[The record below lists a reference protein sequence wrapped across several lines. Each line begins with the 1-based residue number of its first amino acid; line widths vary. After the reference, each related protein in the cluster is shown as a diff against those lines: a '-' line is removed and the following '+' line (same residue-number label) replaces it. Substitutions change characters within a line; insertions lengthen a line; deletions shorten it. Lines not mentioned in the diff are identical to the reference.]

1 MLRALREGA
10 GLSQEEL
17 AERAGLSPHAI
28 SALERGTR
36 TRPYPH
42 TLRSLAAALHLDES
56 QRAALLGAVAPRS
69 ARSSTDAVAARA
81 PRALP
86 APATPL
92 IGRDDDVARVAD
104 LLRTSR
110 LVTLSG
116 PGGVGKTRLV
126 LAVAAGVR
134 ERYTDGVRLVELA
147 SLLEVDQVLPAV
159 ADAVGVVRDPA
170 RPVAEDL
177 VDSLRG
183 QDLLLVL
190 DNAEHLL
197 EVAPDVAALVEAV
210 PDLTV
215 LTTSRAPLRVRG
227 ETEYAVEPLAVHDLP
242 DGTPSPAARL
252 LLDRAQR
259 VSPGW
264 GSEPREAAAVAATCQ
279 RLAGLPLALE
289 LAAARARLLDPT
301 SLLDRLD
308 TALEAGPRD
317 LPPRQRTMRATLDW
331 SYGLL
336 DAPGRRLLRL
346 MGVFVGG
353 TTLSD
358 LESVAARCAVGG
370 AELVTHLEVLV
381 EHSLV
386 ISEPAA
392 RLRLLEPV
400 AQYARDLLEDAGE
413 WEEAARAHAAH
424 YLLVAEANHSSYR
437 DGGQVLALTRMDLE
451 HANLNA
457 AAERSMAAGDVETPA
472 RMAWELWLYWW
483 LRGNHDHGRRFTET
497 ALVHAAALPDD
508 VHARAA
514 LAAATMAFAMD
525 DVPAAA
531 EWWVVAREHAGDD
544 PSILSNAI
552 AGEGLA
558 ALVAGDLDTAR
569 DCFERAMRH
578 AEAGGPEVQ
587 WTWGL
592 AHVWLG
598 TVALLEG
605 DADEAVRLVEAGLES
620 ARSREDRLS
629 SYIALYNL
637 FQVELGRGDHVA
649 ARRHL
654 EESTRLSLE
663 TGDQAN
669 LAYLLDAGAVLAAAT
684 GQHARVPLL
693 LGAAQAI
700 REALGSRGY
709 GYYRPDPATIDAA
722 AADARAHLGT
732 DRYDD
737 ALDTGRGL
745 SPADAA
751 AMLAHLSDAGPA
763 HLSYTCHC
771 PWCATALASRVVPRH
786 APCRAT
792 T

>member
-1 MLRALREGA
+1 MGVDRSSTLGTVLRGLRESA

-42 TLRSLAAALHLDES
+42 TLRSLASALRLDDD
-56 QRAALLGAVAPRS
+56 QRAALLGSVPPRT
-69 ARSSTDAVAARA
+69 ARPSPDTVSARA
-81 PRALP
+81 PRGLP

-92 IGRDDDVARVAD
+92 IGRDDDLARVSD

-126 LAVAAGVR
+126 LAVAADVR
-134 ERYTDGVRLVELA
+134 ERYADGVRLVELA
-147 SLLEVDQVLPAV
+147 PLLEVDQVLPAI
-159 ADAVGVVRDPA
+159 AEAVGAVRDPG
-170 RPVAEDL
+170 RPVADDL
-177 VDSLRG
+177 IDHLRG

-197 EVAPDVAALVEAV
+197 GAAPGVAALVEAV

-227 ETEYAVEPLAVHDLP
+227 ETEYAVEPLEVQDLP
-242 DGTPSPAARL
+242 DGSPSPAARL

-264 GSEPREAAAVAATCQ
+264 GSEPHEAAAVAATCQ

-289 LAAARARLLDPT
+289 LAAARARLLDPE
-301 SLLDRLD
+301 SLLARLD
-308 TALEAGPRD
+308 TALDAGPRD

-331 SYGLL
+331 SHGLL
-336 DAPGRRLLRL
+336 DAPSRRLLRL

-353 TTLSD
+353 TTLAD
-358 LESVAARCAVGG
+358 LESVASGCAVGG

-386 ISEPAA
+386 VAEQTG

-400 AQYARDLLEDAGE
+400 SQYARDLLDDAGE
-413 WEEAARAHAAH
+413 WQQAAQAHAAH
-424 YLLVAEANHSSYR
+424 YLMVAELNHSSYR
-437 DGGQVLALTRMDLE
+437 DGGQVAALTRIDLE
-451 HANLNA
+451 HANLTA
-457 AAERSMAAGDVETPA
+457 AAERSLALGDVETPA

-483 LRGNHDHGRRFTET
+483 LRGDHDHGRRFAET
-497 ALVHAAALPDD
+497 ALQHSAELPDD

-525 DVPAAA
+525 DVEAAA
-531 EWWVVAREHAGDD
+531 VWWTRAHEHAGDD
-544 PSILSNAI
+544 PAILSNSV
-552 AGEGLA
+552 AGEGLV
-558 ALVAGDLDTAR
+558 ALVAGDLALAR
-569 DCFERAMRH
+569 DRFEEAMHH
-578 AEAGGPEVQ
+578 AEVGGPEVQ

-605 DADEAVRLVEAGLES
+605 DPDEAVRLIEAGLDS

-637 FQVELGRGDHVA
+637 FQVELGRGDHLA

-700 REALGSRGY
+700 REALGSHGY
-709 GYYRPDPATIDAA
+709 GYYRPDQATIAA
-722 AADARAHLGT
+722 AATDARAHLGR

-745 SPADAA
+745 SASDAA
-751 AMLAHLSDAGPA
+751 AMLRS
-763 HLSYTCHC
+763 
-771 PWCATALASRVVPRH
+771 TAPG
-786 APCRAT
+786 T
-792 T
+792 

>member
-1 MLRALREGA
+1 MGTGDASTLGGVLRALREAA

-17 AERAGLSPHAI
+17 AERAALSPHAI

-42 TLRSLAAALHLDES
+42 TLRSLATALDLGEGERARLFAA
-56 QRAALLGAVAPRS
+56 VP
-69 ARSSTDAVAARA
+69 ARA
-81 PRALP
+81 PRAPSGASTDRPRDLP
-86 APATPL
+86 VPASL
-92 IGRDDDVARVAD
+92 LVGRDDDVSRVGD
-104 LLRTSR
+104 LLRTGR

-116 PGGVGKTRLV
+116 PGGVGKTRLA
-126 LAVAAGVR
+126 LAVAVDVR
-134 ERYTDGVRLVELA
+134 HRYADGVALVELA
-147 SLLEVDQVLPAV
+147 PLLEAEQVLPAV
-159 ADAVGVVRDPA
+159 ASAVQAPRDPGRA
-170 RPVAEDL
+170 VADDL
-177 VDSLRG
+177 VERLRG
-183 QDLLLVL
+183 QHLLLVL

-197 EVAPDVAALVEAV
+197 DAAPDVAALVEAV
-210 PDLTV
+210 PGLSV

-227 ETEYAVEPLAVHDLP
+227 ETEYAVEPLDVHDRP
-242 DGTPSPAARL
+242 DGSPSPAARL

-259 VSPGW
+259 MSPGW
-264 GSEPREAAAVAATCQ
+264 GSEPRDAAAVAATCK

-289 LAAARARLLDPT
+289 LAAARARLLDPET
-301 SLLDRLD
+301 LLARLD
-308 TALEAGPRD
+308 TALGAGARD

-331 SYGLL
+331 SHGLL
-336 DAPGRRLLRL
+336 DAPSRRLLRL

-353 TTLSD
+353 TTLTD
-358 LESVAARCAVGG
+358 LESVAARTGIDRV
-370 AELVTHLEVLV
+370 ELVGNLEVLV

-386 ISEPAA
+386 IADPDG

-400 AQYARDLLEDAGE
+400 AQYARALLVDAGE
-413 WEEAARAHAAH
+413 WQRAAGAHAAH
-424 YLLVAEANHSSYR
+424 YLGVAEANHSSYR
-437 DGGQVLALTRMDLE
+437 DGGQVAALARIDHE
-451 HANLNA
+451 HANLTA
-457 AAERSMAAGDVETPA
+457 AAERCPALGDSETPA

-483 LRGNHDHGRRFTET
+483 LRGNHDHGRRFAET
-497 ALVHAAALPDD
+497 APQHSADLPDE

-525 DVPAAA
+525 DVPAADA
-531 EWWVVAREHAGDD
+531 WWTRAHAHAGGH
-544 PSILSNAI
+544 PAILANAV
-552 AGEGLA
+552 AGEGLV
-558 ALVAGDLDTAR
+558 ALVAGDLALAR
-569 DCFERAMRH
+569 DRFEEAMQH
-578 AEAGGPEVQ
+578 SEVGGPEVQ

-605 DADEAVRLVEAGLES
+605 DADEAVRLIEAGLES

-637 FQVELGRGDHVA
+637 FQVELGRGDHAA
-649 ARRHL
+649 ARQHL

-700 REALGSRGY
+700 REALGSQGY
-709 GYYRPDPATIDAA
+709 GYYRPDPATITAA
-722 AADARAHLGT
+722 AEEAHAHLGG

-737 ALDTGRGL
+737 AVDTGRGL
-745 SPADAA
+745 SATGAA
-751 AMLAHLSDAGPA
+751 AMLGGG
-763 HLSYTCHC
+763 
-771 PWCATALASRVVPRH
+771 
-786 APCRAT
+786 APGT
-792 T
+792 G

>member
-1 MLRALREGA
+1 MGSVRSGTLGSVLRGFREAA

-17 AERAGLSPHAI
+17 AARAALSPHAI

-42 TLRSLAAALHLDES
+42 TLRALAVALDLDED
-56 QRAALLGAVAPRS
+56 QRAALLGSVPPRAARPSPEAAP
-69 ARSSTDAVAARA
+69 ARSTRG
-81 PRALP
+81 LP

-126 LAVAAGVR
+126 LATAAAVQ
-134 ERYTDGVRLVELA
+134 ERYADGVRLVELA
-147 SLLEVDQVLPAV
+147 PLLEVDQVLPAV
-159 ADAVGVVRDPA
+159 AEAVGAVRDPG
-170 RPVAEDL
+170 RPVTDDI
-177 VDSLRG
+177 VDRLRG

-197 EVAPDVAALVEAV
+197 DAAPDVAALVEAV

-227 ETEYAVEPLAVHDLP
+227 ETEYAVEPLDVHDLP
-242 DGTPSPAARL
+242 DGSPSPAARL

-264 GSEPREAAAVAATCQ
+264 GSEPEDAAAVAATCQ

-289 LAAARARLLDPT
+289 LAAARARLLDPQ
-301 SLLDRLD
+301 SLLTRLD

-331 SYGLL
+331 SHGLL
-336 DAPGRRLLRL
+336 DEPSRRLLRL

-353 TTLSD
+353 TTLAD
-358 LESVAARCAVGG
+358 LESVAAACGIDRAD
-370 AELVTHLEVLV
+370 LVVDLEVLV

-386 ISEPAA
+386 VAEPSG

-400 AQYARDLLEDAGE
+400 AQYARDLLHDAGE
-413 WEEAARAHAAH
+413 WEQAAGAHAAH
-424 YLLVAEANHSSYR
+424 YLGVAEANHSSYR
-437 DGGQVLALTRMDLE
+437 DGGQVAALTRIDLE
-451 HANLNA
+451 HANLTA
-457 AAERSMAAGDVETPA
+457 AAERSLALGDTETPA
-472 RMAWELWLYWW
+472 RLAWELWLYWW
-483 LRGNHDHGRRFTET
+483 LRGDHDHGRRFSET
-497 ALVHAAALPDD
+497 ALQHSADLPDE

-525 DVPAAA
+525 DVAAA
-531 EWWVVAREHAGDD
+531 GTWWVRSHEHAGDD
-544 PSILSNAI
+544 PSILSNAV
-552 AGEGLA
+552 AGEGLV
-558 ALVAGDLDTAR
+558 ALVAGDLPLAR
-569 DCFERAMRH
+569 ERFEEAMHH
-578 AEAGGPEVQ
+578 AAAGGPEVQ

-592 AHVWLG
+592 THVWLG

-605 DADEAVRLVEAGLES
+605 DPDEAVRLIEAGLES

-693 LGAAQAI
+693 LGAAQSI

-709 GYYRPDPATIDAA
+709 GYYRPDPATITA
-722 AADARAHLGT
+722 AADDARTHLGG

-745 SPADAA
+745 SVPDAA
-751 AMLAHLSDAGPA
+751 AMLRGS
-763 HLSYTCHC
+763 
-771 PWCATALASRVVPRH
+771 
-786 APCRAT
+786 APSA
-792 T
+792 

>member
-1 MLRALREGA
+1 MGTRGDSTLGSVLRALREDA

-17 AERAGLSPHAI
+17 AERAGLSSHAI

-42 TLRSLAAALHLDES
+42 TLRSLATALDLGED
-56 QRAALLGAVAPRS
+56 QRAALLAAVPSRTPRTATPTSASDPAPGR
-69 ARSSTDAVAARA
+69 RE
-81 PRALP
+81 LP
-86 APATPL
+86 VPATPL
-92 IGRDDDVARVAD
+92 IGRDDDVGRVAD

-116 PGGVGKTRLV
+116 PGGVGKTRLS
-126 LAVAAGVR
+126 LAAAASVR
-134 ERYTDGVRLVELA
+134 DRYADGVRMVELA
-147 SLLEVDQVLPAV
+147 PLLEPGQLLPAV
-159 ADAVGVVRDPA
+159 ADAVDATRDPT
-170 RPVAEDL
+170 RSVTDDI
-177 VDSLRG
+177 VDRLRG
-183 QDLLLVL
+183 QHLLLVL
-190 DNAEHLL
+190 DNVEHLL
-197 EVAPDVAALVEAV
+197 DAASDVAAIVEAV
-210 PDLTV
+210 PDLSV
-215 LTTSRAPLRVRG
+215 LATSRAPLRVRG
-227 ETEYAVEPLAVHDLP
+227 ETEYAVEPLDVDDHP

-259 VSPGW
+259 VNPGW
-264 GSEPREAAAVAATCQ
+264 GADPADAAAVGATCE

-289 LAAARARLLDPT
+289 LAAARARLLDPG
-301 SLLDRLD
+301 SLLQRLD
-308 TALEAGPRD
+308 TALQAGPRD

-331 SYGLL
+331 SQGLL
-336 DAPGRRLLRL
+336 DAPARRLLRL
-346 MGVFVGG
+346 MGVFAGG
-353 TTLSD
+353 TTLVD
-358 LESVAARCAVGG
+358 LEAIGARVGI
-370 AELVTHLEVLV
+370 ADDEVVTSLEELV

-386 ISEPAA
+386 LAEGSG
-392 RLRLLEPV
+392 RLRMLEPV
-400 AQYARDLLEDAGE
+400 AQYARDLLREADE

-424 YLLVAEANHSSYR
+424 YLTVAETNHSSYR
-437 DGGQVLALTRMDLE
+437 DGGQVAALNRIDLE

-457 AAERSMAAGDVETPA
+457 AAERSLAAGDIETPA

-483 LRGNHDHGRRFTET
+483 LRGDHDHGRRFAET
-497 ALVHAAALPDD
+497 ALHHAADLPDD

-525 DVPAAA
+525 DVTAAGG
-531 EWWVVAREHAGDD
+531 WWARSHERAGDD
-544 PSILSNAI
+544 PAILSNAV
-552 AGEGLA
+552 AGEGLV
-558 ALVAGDLDTAR
+558 ALVDGDLALAR
-569 DCFERAMRH
+569 DRFEEAMHH
-578 AEAGGPEVQ
+578 AEVGGPEVQ

-605 DADEAVRLVEAGLES
+605 DADEAVRLIEAGLDS

-669 LAYLLDAGAVLAAAT
+669 LAYLLDAGAVLAAASD
-684 GQHARVPLL
+684 QHARVPLL

-700 REALGSRGY
+700 REAQGAQGY
-709 GYYRPDPATIDAA
+709 GYYRPDPAAITA
-722 AADARAHLGT
+722 AADDARSHLGP

-737 ALDTGRGL
+737 ALDTGRGF
-745 SPADAA
+745 SAVQAA
-751 AMLAHLSDAGPA
+751 AMLRDPGAAAG
-763 HLSYTCHC
+763 
-771 PWCATALASRVVPRH
+771 
-786 APCRAT
+786 
-792 T
+792 

>member
-1 MLRALREGA
+1 MGTRGDGTLGSVLRGLREDA

-42 TLRSLAAALHLDES
+42 TLRSLASALDLGED
-56 QRAALLGAVAPRS
+56 QRAALLAAVPPRS
-69 ARSSTDAVAARA
+69 PRTAAPTSAADGTSGR
-81 PRALP
+81 RDLP
-86 APATPL
+86 VPATPL
-92 IGRDDDVARVAD
+92 IGRDDDVGRVAD

-116 PGGVGKTRLV
+116 PGGVGKTRLS
-126 LAVAAGVR
+126 LAAAASVR
-134 ERYTDGVRLVELA
+134 DRYADGVRLVELA
-147 SLLEVDQVLPAV
+147 PLLEPGQLLPAV
-159 ADAVGVVRDPA
+159 ADAVAATRDPA
-170 RPVAEDL
+170 RSVTDDI
-177 VDSLRG
+177 VDRLRG
-183 QDLLLVL
+183 QHLLLVL
-190 DNAEHLL
+190 DNVEHLL
-197 EVAPDVAALVEAV
+197 DAAPDVAAIVEAV
-210 PDLTV
+210 PDLSV
-215 LTTSRAPLRVRG
+215 LATSRAPLRVRG
-227 ETEYAVEPLAVHDLP
+227 ETEYAVEPLEVDDHP

-259 VSPGW
+259 VNPGW
-264 GSEPREAAAVAATCQ
+264 GADPADAAAVGATCE

-289 LAAARARLLDPT
+289 LAAARARLLDPA
-301 SLLDRLD
+301 SLLQRLD
-308 TALEAGPRD
+308 TALQAGPRD

-331 SYGLL
+331 SQGLL
-336 DAPGRRLLRL
+336 DAPARRLLRL

-353 TTLSD
+353 TTLAD
-358 LESVAARCAVGG
+358 LEAIAARVGI
-370 AELVTHLEVLV
+370 ADDEVVTSLEELV

-386 ISEPAA
+386 LAEGSG
-392 RLRLLEPV
+392 RLRMLEPV
-400 AQYARDLLEDAGE
+400 AQYARDLLREADE
-413 WEEAARAHAAH
+413 WDDAARAHAAH
-424 YLLVAEANHSSYR
+424 YLTVAETNHSSYR
-437 DGGQVLALTRMDLE
+437 DGGQVAALHRIDLE
-451 HANLNA
+451 HANLTA
-457 AAERSMAAGDVETPA
+457 AAERSLAAGDIETPA

-483 LRGNHDHGRRFTET
+483 LRGDHDHGRRFAES
-497 ALVHAAALPDD
+497 ALHHAADLPDD

-531 EWWVVAREHAGDD
+531 GWWARSHEHAGDD
-544 PSILSNAI
+544 PAILSNAV
-552 AGEGLA
+552 AGEGLV
-558 ALVAGDLDTAR
+558 ALVDGDLALAR
-569 DCFERAMRH
+569 DRFEAARH
-578 AEAGGPEVQ
+578 HAQVGGPEVQ

-605 DADEAVRLVEAGLES
+605 DADEAVRLIEAGLAS

-637 FQVELGRGDHVA
+637 FQVELGRGDHDA

-669 LAYLLDAGAVLAAAT
+669 LAYLLDAGAVLAAASD
-684 GQHARVPLL
+684 QHARVPLL

-700 REALGSRGY
+700 REVQGAQGY
-709 GYYRPDPATIDAA
+709 GYYRPDPAAITA
-722 AADARAHLGT
+722 AADDARSYLGA

-737 ALDTGRGL
+737 ALDTGRGFTG
-745 SPADAA
+745 AQAA
-751 AMLAHLSDAGPA
+751 AMLHDPGAAAG
-763 HLSYTCHC
+763 
-771 PWCATALASRVVPRH
+771 
-786 APCRAT
+786 
-792 T
+792 

>member
-1 MLRALREGA
+1 MGTRGDGTLGSVLRGLREDA

-42 TLRSLAAALHLDES
+42 TLRSLAAALDLGED
-56 QRAALLGAVAPRS
+56 QRAALLAAVPPRS
-69 ARSSTDAVAARA
+69 PRHPAPTSAADGTSGSRD
-81 PRALP
+81 LP
-86 APATPL
+86 VPATPL
-92 IGRDDDVARVAD
+92 IGRDDDVGRVAD

-116 PGGVGKTRLV
+116 PGGVGKTRLS
-126 LAVAAGVR
+126 LAAAASVR
-134 ERYTDGVRLVELA
+134 DRYADGVRLVELA
-147 SLLEVDQVLPAV
+147 PLLEPGQLLPAV
-159 ADAVGVVRDPA
+159 ADAVAATRDPA
-170 RPVAEDL
+170 RSVTDDI
-177 VDSLRG
+177 VDRLRG
-183 QDLLLVL
+183 QHLLLVL
-190 DNAEHLL
+190 DNVEHLL
-197 EVAPDVAALVEAV
+197 DAAPDVAAIVEAV
-210 PDLTV
+210 PDLSV
-215 LTTSRAPLRVRG
+215 LATSRAPLRVRG
-227 ETEYAVEPLAVHDLP
+227 ETEYAVEPLEVDDHP

-259 VSPGW
+259 VNPGW
-264 GSEPREAAAVAATCQ
+264 GADPADAAAVGATCE

-289 LAAARARLLDPT
+289 LAAARARLLDPA
-301 SLLDRLD
+301 SLLQRLD
-308 TALEAGPRD
+308 TALQAGPRD

-331 SYGLL
+331 SQGLL
-336 DAPGRRLLRL
+336 DAPARRLLRL

-353 TTLSD
+353 TTLAD
-358 LESVAARCAVGG
+358 LEAIAARVGI
-370 AELVTHLEVLV
+370 AEDEVVTSLEELV

-386 ISEPAA
+386 LAEGSG
-392 RLRLLEPV
+392 RLRMLEPV
-400 AQYARDLLEDAGE
+400 AQYARDLLREADE
-413 WEEAARAHAAH
+413 WEDAARAHAAH
-424 YLLVAEANHSSYR
+424 YLTVAETNHSSYR
-437 DGGQVLALTRMDLE
+437 DGGQVAALNRIDLE
-451 HANLNA
+451 HANLTA
-457 AAERSMAAGDVETPA
+457 AAERSLAAGDIETPA

-483 LRGNHDHGRRFTET
+483 LRGDHDHGRRFAES
-497 ALVHAAALPDD
+497 ALHRAADLPDD

-531 EWWVVAREHAGDD
+531 GWWARSHEHAGDD
-544 PSILSNAI
+544 PAILSNAV
-552 AGEGLA
+552 AGEGLV
-558 ALVAGDLDTAR
+558 ALVDGDLALAR
-569 DCFERAMRH
+569 DRFEAARH
-578 AEAGGPEVQ
+578 HAQVGGPEVQ

-605 DADEAVRLVEAGLES
+605 DADEAVRLIEAGLAS

-637 FQVELGRGDHVA
+637 FQVELGRGDHDA

-669 LAYLLDAGAVLAAAT
+669 LAYLLDAGAVLAAASD
-684 GQHARVPLL
+684 QHARVPLL

-700 REALGSRGY
+700 REVQGAQGY
-709 GYYRPDPATIDAA
+709 GYYRPDPATITA
-722 AADARAHLGT
+722 AADDARSHLGA

-737 ALDTGRGL
+737 ALDTGRGFTG
-745 SPADAA
+745 AQAA
-751 AMLAHLSDAGPA
+751 AMLREPGAAAG
-763 HLSYTCHC
+763 
-771 PWCATALASRVVPRH
+771 
-786 APCRAT
+786 
-792 T
+792 

>member
-1 MLRALREGA
+1 MGNEATSTLGALLRAMREDA

-17 AERAGLSPHAI
+17 AERAGLSTHAI

-42 TLRSLAAALHLDES
+42 TLRSLAAALRLDEG
-56 QRAALLGAVAPRS
+56 RRTALLGAVAPRT
-69 ARSSTDAVAARA
+69 ARPSTDAVPSRG
-81 PRALP
+81 PRGLP

-92 IGRDDDVARVAD
+92 IGRADDIARVGD
-104 LLRTSR
+104 LLRTHR

-126 LAVAAGVR
+126 LAVAAGMG
-134 ERYTDGVRLVELA
+134 ERYADGVRLVELA
-147 SLLEVDQVLPAV
+147 GLLEADQVLPAV
-159 ADAVGVVRDPA
+159 ADAVGVVRDPT
-170 RPVAEDL
+170 RSVAEDL
-177 VDSLRG
+177 ADSLRG
-183 QDLLLVL
+183 TDLLLVL

-197 EVAPDVAALVEAV
+197 GAAPDVAALVEAV

-227 ETEYAVEPLAVHDLP
+227 EIEYAVEPLEVRDLP

-264 GSEPREAAAVAATCQ
+264 GSDPEEAAAVAATCQ

-308 TALEAGPRD
+308 SALDAGPRD

-331 SYGLL
+331 SHGLL
-336 DAPGRRLLRL
+336 DEPGRRLFRL

-353 TTLSD
+353 TTLAD
-358 LESVAARCAVGG
+358 LQSVARRSRLGEP
-370 AELVTHLEVLV
+370 ELVTHLEALV

-386 ISEPAA
+386 VAEPTG

-400 AQYARDLLEDAGE
+400 AQYARDLLDDAGE
-413 WEEAARAHAAH
+413 WTEAARAHAAH
-424 YLLVAEANHSSYR
+424 YLEVAAANHSSYR
-437 DGGQVLALTRMDLE
+437 DGGQVAALTRIDLE
-451 HANLNA
+451 HANLTA
-457 AAERSMAAGDVETPA
+457 AAERSMAAGDAETPA
-472 RMAWELWLYWW
+472 RIAWELWLYWW
-483 LRGNHDHGRRFTET
+483 LRGHHDHGRRFAET
-497 ALVHAAALPDD
+497 ALAHAADLPDE

-514 LAAATMAFAMD
+514 LAAATMSFAMD
-525 DVPAAA
+525 DVAAA
-531 EWWVVAREHAGDD
+531 AGWWERAHQHAGDD
-544 PSILSNAI
+544 PAILSNAV

-558 ALVAGDLDTAR
+558 ALVAGDLAVAR
-569 DCFERAMRH
+569 DRFERAMRH
-578 AEAGGPEVQ
+578 AEVGGTEVQ

-592 AHVWLG
+592 THVWLG

-637 FQVELGRGDHVA
+637 FQVELGRGDHAA

-700 REALGSRGY
+700 RETLGSRGY

-722 AADARAHLGT
+722 AADARTHLGD

-745 SPADAA
+745 SPTDAA
-751 AMLAHLSDAGPA
+751 AMLR
-763 HLSYTCHC
+763 T
-771 PWCATALASRVVPRH
+771 
-786 APCRAT
+786 
-792 T
+792 